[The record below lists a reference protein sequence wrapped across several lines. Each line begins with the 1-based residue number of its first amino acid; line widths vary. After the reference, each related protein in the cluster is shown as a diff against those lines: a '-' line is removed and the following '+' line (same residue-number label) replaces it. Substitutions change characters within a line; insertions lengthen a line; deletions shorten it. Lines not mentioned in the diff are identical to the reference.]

1 MNDFLDYIAI
11 WLPIL
16 MGLVAFLC
24 LATLFSRGV
33 DGIQRF
39 ERFSRIFLSEGATLK
54 TWGLFLSLFTFCL
67 LLSGILAKLATDASW
82 PKDPG
87 TAALR
92 IRSLYQ
98 MGLGLEVLLAIC
110 VGAFGA
116 VAFKG
121 QGPGGVSF
129 QLNQDREGNVSQSS
143 TAPAAPPI
151 AAKGG

>member
-1 MNDFLDYIAI
+1 MHSFLDYIAI

-16 MGLVAFLC
+16 VGLLVFVC
-24 LATLFSRGV
+24 LATVFSRGV
-33 DGIQRF
+33 EGITRF
-39 ERFSRIFLSEGATLK
+39 QAFTRIFLSDGATLK

-82 PKDPG
+82 PKDASS
-87 TAALR
+87 AALR
-92 IRSLYQ
+92 IRALYQ

-129 QLNQDREGNVSQSS
+129 QLNQDAAGNTTASS
-143 TAPAAPPI
+143 AAPAAPPV
-151 AAKGG
+151 AKTGG